1 MANVQVD
8 YQQLETSANQLRT
21 AQQDMEAQLTR
32 LKSMIDGLVQTGFR
46 TDIASGRFQASYE
59 QWTTGAKQVMGGLE
73 GMNQF
78 LNLAITQ
85 HRELD
90 SQLGQSTGG

>member
-8 YQQLETSANQLRT
+8 YQQLESSANQLKT
-21 AQQDMEAQLTR
+21 AQQEIEGQLAR
-32 LKSMIDGLVQTGFR
+32 LKTMIDGLVQSGFR
-46 TDIASGRFQASYE
+46 TDIASGKFQQSYD
-59 QWTTGAKQVMGGLE
+59 QWNTGAKNVMGGLE
-73 GMNQF
+73 GMTSF
-78 LNLAITQ
+78 LSRAIQQ